1 MASANPVIEMK
12 GISKRFGGVRALQN
26 IDFTVGD
33 AEILGLVGDNGA
45 GKSTLIKVLMGVY
58 PPDEGEIYLNGRRVN
73 FSSASQARAAG
84 IEAVYQD
91 LALVEQLSM
100 ARNFFLGK
108 EPTKSFGP
116 IKFLDLHKMSEIS
129 KKGLTDLGIV
139 VRSTDEEVAVL
150 SGGERQSISI
160 GRAMHFG
167 AKLLILD
174 EPTSAL
180 SIKEAEQVLAFIR
193 TIKQRGLSAIFITHN
208 LYHVFPVA
216 DRFTVLFRGTKVG
229 DFRKEEISI
238 EQLTRAIIIGVP
250 PGQA

>member
-1 MASANPVIEMK
+1 MK
-12 GISKRFGGVRALQN
+12 GISKRFGGVKALEN
-26 IDFTVGD
+26 IDFMVDD
-33 AEILGLVGDNGA
+33 AEIVGLVGDNGA

-58 PPDEGEIYLNGRRVN
+58 PPNEGEIYLNGRRVN
-73 FSSASQARAAG
+73 FSSASEARSAG

-91 LALVEQLSM
+91 LALVEQLSI

-108 EPTKSFGP
+108 ELTKSFGP
-116 IKFLDLHKMSEIS
+116 MKFLDLHRMSEIS
-129 KKGLTDLGIV
+129 KKGLTDLGIL

-180 SIKEAEQVLAFIR
+180 SIKEAEEVLAFIR
-193 TIKQRGLSAIFITHN
+193 SVKQRGISVIFITHN
-208 LYHVFPVA
+208 LYHVYPIA
-216 DRFTVLFRGTKVG
+216 DRFTVLFRGSKIG
-229 DFRKEEISI
+229 DFRKDAISI
-238 EQLTRAIIIGVP
+238 EQLARAIVTGEIPVLTG
-250 PGQA
+250 

>member
-1 MASANPVIEMK
+1 MK
-12 GISKRFGGVRALQN
+12 GVSKRFGGVRALQD
-26 IDFTVGD
+26 IDFTVD
-33 AEILGLVGDNGA
+33 HAEIVGLVGDNGA

-58 PPDEGEIYLNGRRVN
+58 PPDKGEIYLDGRRVE
-73 FSSASQARAAG
+73 FSSASEARAAG

-91 LALVEQLSM
+91 LALVEQLSIS
-100 ARNFFLGK
+100 RNFFLGK
-108 EPTKSFGP
+108 ELTKSFGP

-139 VRSTDEEVAVL
+139 VRSTEEEVAVL
-150 SGGERQSISI
+150 SGGERQSVSI

-193 TIKQRGLSAIFITHN
+193 AVKQEGVSVIFITHN
-208 LYHVFPVA
+208 LYHVYPVA
-216 DRFTVLFRGTKVG
+216 DQFTVLFRGSKVG
-229 DFRKEEISI
+229 DFRKNDISI
-238 EQLTRAIIIGVP
+238 EQLSRAIVTGEFP
-250 PGQA
+250 TQAA